1 MKKKSLIIT
10 SLGIMTMMAL
20 LASCTITAGS
30 RPEESIPE
38 DNSSV
43 APVSSSETSLSEG
56 EDRTTVSQDEFDSLF
71 GLNDKGYFFNED
83 TNVTIIAENLTG
95 IDEQV
100 ENIVGLNF
108 RFRWIGN
115 SSGDEIHI
123 YNPSESNYPN
133 TNKFKVYRKQ
143 NGQSKFTY
151 ASVSS
156 YPMRSILREAG
167 LITPTAFS
175 DFTYNSEF
183 GYYHADEIIMD
194 GTKYYDIE
202 LQFLNGKVMKAQ
214 YSNTKN
220 STTPF
225 KFTYSKY
232 GTTSL
237 PMEDVTL

>member
-30 RPEESIPE
+30 RPEQSIPE
-38 DNSSV
+38 DISSV
-43 APVSSSETSLSEG
+43 APVSSSETSLSSG
-56 EDRTTVSQDEFDSLF
+56 EDRTTVTEDEFDSLF
-71 GLNDKGYFFNED
+71 GLNGKGYFFNEN
-83 TNVTIIAENLTG
+83 TNVTITAVNLTG

-100 ENIVGLNF
+100 ENMVGLNF
-108 RFRWIGN
+108 RFRWVGN
-115 SSGDEIHI
+115 SSGDEIHV
-123 YNPSESNYPN
+123 YNQSESNYPT

-143 NGQSKFTY
+143 SGQSKFTY

-167 LITPTAFS
+167 LITPIAFS

-183 GYYHADEIIMD
+183 GYYRAEEIVMD

-202 LQFLNGKVMKAQ
+202 LQFLNGKLMKAQ
-214 YSNTKN
+214 YSNAKG
-220 STTPF
+220 SATPF
-225 KFTYSKY
+225 KFTYSNY
-232 GTTSL
+232 GTTSI